1 MVIKEIIG
9 KPDYSEIIDLINTI
23 WPEEF
28 GEKSDEEKICE
39 MEKSFDLT
47 TDTVKYLY
55 KEDKIIGF
63 YRYSLWPREDIKPK
77 SAHTFDIAILPSFQN
92 NGLGKYLMNDLISDC
107 KNKGIEKLLSRTF
120 LTNKGSIFLH
130 KSCGFKEQMK
140 TEDSIVWIIAP

>member
-63 YRYSLWPREDIKPK
+63 YRYSL
-77 SAHTFDIAILPSFQN
+77 S
-92 NGLGKYLMNDLISDC
+92 
-107 KNKGIEKLLSRTF
+107 
-120 LTNKGSIFLH
+120 
-130 KSCGFKEQMK
+130 MK
-140 TEDSIVWIIAP
+140 TKSGWISPY